1 MKYIIKTIGLLALLT
16 LTFEVVIGA
25 TEKQQ
30 TNVVWKLAATANN
43 NDSTSVAT
51 IVVDTNQILYMKAIL
66 SDCFN
71 YLDADSLLKSDID
84 TLQLRLLR
92 FQNKVED
99 GNFGHTQSWVRLLL
113 FILAGIVLGLAIFVF
128 FMQRDLNHDSKRID
142 KRRKEIE
149 DLKEKIGKSNNNTP
163 NKDTGSIEKE
173 VVDLK
178 KENRAINSRLEVLE
192 HMLKER
198 GFSSDRESSSTPN
211 QQPSSKSVETQKLL
225 YADSIID
232 GVFSH
237 VKEQENED
245 TVFVLRLKSE
255 TDASITIYKGAYNKV
270 LANASY
276 LEGCDKQ
283 LIGNNSVEIV
293 REGKAEKGF
302 NGKWKVVS
310 PLKVEI
316 R

>member
-16 LTFEVVIGA
+16 LTFEVVIAG

-43 NDSTSVAT
+43 NDSTSVTT

-71 YLDADSLLKSDID
+71 YLEADSLLKSDID

-99 GNFGHTQSWVRLLL
+99 ENFSHTQSWVRLLL
-113 FILAGIVLGLAIFVF
+113 FVFVGIVLGLAIYVF
-128 FMQRDLNHDSKRID
+128 FLQRDLNHDSKRID

-149 DLKEKIGKSNNNTP
+149 DLKEEIGKSNNNTA
-163 NKDTGSIEKE
+163 NKDTGFIEKE
-173 VVDLK
+173 VMDLK
-178 KENRAINSRLEVLE
+178 KENRALNSRLEVLE

-198 GFSSDRESSSTPN
+198 SFSSDRESSSTPN
-211 QQPSSKSVETQKLL
+211 QQPSLKSVETQKLL

-232 GVFSH
+232 SVFFR
-237 VKEQENED
+237 VREQEND
-245 TVFVLRLKSE
+245 DAIFVLKLISNSKACITLYERAYKRILA
-255 TDASITIYKGAYNKV
+255 DASF
-270 LANASY
+270 
-276 LEGCDKQ
+276 LEGCEKQ
-283 LIGNNSVEIV
+283 IMGKNSIKIVCEGEAEMGN
-293 REGKAEKGF
+293 
-302 NGKWKVVS
+302 NGKWRVVT